1 MPWCQAR
8 AWAAAGQRLLGRA
21 GISSLEMLESRGS
34 SGRYPEAE
42 QESRLAKVGWQ
53 DLKVKWGDGEN
64 QRRQEKSEGLFLTV
78 KAS

>member
-1 MPWCQAR
+1 MPWCHAR

-21 GISSLEMLESRGS
+21 GISLLVMLESLGS

-42 QESRLAKVGWQ
+42 QESKLAQVGRE
-53 DLKVKWGDGEN
+53 DLRVRWGDGEN
-64 QRRQEKSEGLFLTV
+64 QRKQEKSEGFVLTI